1 MEISPKQNIIEQA
14 YNLTEISKYL
24 DFISII
30 SWKLNNN
37 DDNSTTFG
45 MPLKS
50 PQAQPCS
57 SIVSIIKFWLF
68 AVLSF
73 CGNI

>member
-1 MEISPKQNIIEQA
+1 MEISPKQKIIEQA

-30 SWKLNNN
+30 SWKLNNK

-50 PQAQPCS
+50 PQTQPSS
-57 SIVSIIKFWLF
+57 SIVSTIKFW
-68 AVLSF
+68 
-73 CGNI
+73 